1 MLIYAIVSCP
11 QGQVASM
18 CDYSE
23 IVYFLMYMYFI
34 LYFQLFLLG
43 KGKI

>member
-1 MLIYAIVSCP
+1 MLIYVIVSCL
-11 QGQVASM
+11 QANGTIL
-18 CDYSE
+18 D
-23 IVYFLMYMYFI
+23 VYNENCIFINVLYFI